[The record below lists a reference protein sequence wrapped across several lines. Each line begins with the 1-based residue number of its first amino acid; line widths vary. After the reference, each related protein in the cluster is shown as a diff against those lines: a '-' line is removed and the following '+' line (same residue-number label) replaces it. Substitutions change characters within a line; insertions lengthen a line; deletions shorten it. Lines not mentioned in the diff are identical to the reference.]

1 MSSSTPQAKFKDEN
15 EERSVRGENLA
26 LSYQGLF
33 TGIVRIQSG
42 RQHVTDAETFRKRTK
57 AALEEVQRDVVKS
70 GYDGADVQET
80 HFAVVAFLDS
90 VILNSSETIRP
101 EWERQTLQADL
112 FGQNDAGTVFF
123 EKLERFRSRRDSQ
136 QLADV
141 LEVYLLCLLLGFEG
155 RYSGGLRGELY
166 SITERLR
173 ARIEDIR
180 GKSRR
185 ITPEAV
191 VSLEAPPPTK
201 QAVSRGLPYGLIML
215 GAVIVTVLLF
225 AAAKW
230 NLWWMG
236 DQVGGKLS

>member
-15 EERSVRGENLA
+15 EEHSVRGENLA

-90 VILNSSETIRP
+90 VILNSNETIRP

-173 ARIEDIR
+173 GRIEDIR

-185 ITPEAV
+185 IAPEAL
-191 VSLEAPPPTK
+191 SLEVPALVERTT
-201 QAVSRGLPYGLIML
+201 SRSLPYGLIML
-215 GAVIVTVLLF
+215 GAVILTVLLF

-230 NLWWMG
+230 NLWWMS
-236 DQVGGKLS
+236 DQVGSQLS

>member
-1 MSSSTPQAKFKDEN
+1 MSSSTRPVKLKHEN
-15 EERSVRGENLA
+15 EERSLRGENLA

-42 RQHVTDAETFRKRTK
+42 RQHVTDGEVFRKRTK
-57 AALEEVQRDVVKS
+57 AALEEVQRDGVKS

-90 VILNSSETIRP
+90 VILNSNETIRP

-180 GKSRR
+180 GKSGR
-185 ITPEAV
+185 IAPEAV
-191 VSLEAPPPTK
+191 TLEAPAPAK
-201 QAVSRGLPYGLIML
+201 QAASRGLPYGLIML

-230 NLWWMG
+230 SLWWMG
-236 DQVGGKLS
+236 DQVGSKLS